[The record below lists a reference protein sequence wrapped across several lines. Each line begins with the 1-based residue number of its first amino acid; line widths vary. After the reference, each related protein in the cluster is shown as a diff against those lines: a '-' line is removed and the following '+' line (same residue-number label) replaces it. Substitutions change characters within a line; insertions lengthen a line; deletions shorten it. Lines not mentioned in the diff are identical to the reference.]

1 MPYARPTLSQ
11 LLTQVA
17 QDIAAGLE
25 GADPLL
31 RFSNLN
37 ITGVALANL
46 INLVY
51 GYLDWISQQ
60 AVPITSS
67 DEYLAG
73 WAALKNVFQ
82 KSATQATGS
91 ISFSNAVNGTDLPS
105 GTPITRGDGIG
116 YTTTA
121 DATVSGGVVT
131 APAICNADPTG
142 QTGAFGNCVVG
153 TTFTLGTSIGGI
165 PSNGVA
171 ATAFTG
177 GADIESQDS
186 LMTRMLQAYQNVPQ
200 GGDAQDYVTWALG
213 VAGVTRAWCNPN
225 GFGVGTV
232 VVYTMF
238 DNSEASHGG
247 FPQGNNGVAAAETR
261 SPTIASG
268 DQLTVANAIYAEQ
281 PVTALVFSYA
291 PTANPINFAFTG
303 TSGWTAVTKATVQAA
318 IASVFLQ
325 YGAPVTNVNPVIDIS
340 LIESEIAAIAG
351 TQGFVMTSPA
361 ANIPNSVGQMPT
373 IGAVTYS

>member
-11 LLTQVA
+11 LQTQVL
-17 QDIAAGLE
+17 QDIASGLQ
-25 GADPLL
+25 GSDPLL
-31 RFSNLN
+31 RFANLN

-46 INLVY
+46 LNLVY

-67 DEYLAG
+67 DEFLAG

-82 KSATQATGS
+82 KPAEQATGTVT
-91 ISFSNAVNGTDLPS
+91 FPGTNGIDLPA
-105 GTPITRGDGIG
+105 GTPITRNDGVG

-121 DATVSGGVVT
+121 DAVVSGTSVT

-142 QTGAFGNCVVG
+142 ETGAFGNCSAG
-153 TTFTLGTSIGGI
+153 TTFTLGTAINGI
-165 PSNGVA
+165 QSNGAA

-200 GGDAQDYVTWALG
+200 GGDAQDYVTWALA
-213 VAGVTRAWCNPN
+213 VPGVTRAWCNPN

-238 DNSEASHGG
+238 DNAEAAHGG
-247 FPQGNNGVAAAETR
+247 FPQGTNGVATGETR
-261 SPTIASG
+261 SATIATG
-268 DQLTVANAIYAEQ
+268 DQLAVANAIFPEQ
-281 PVTALVFSYA
+281 PVTALVWSCA
-291 PTANPINFAFTG
+291 PTANPINFTFTG
-303 TSGWTAVTKATVQAA
+303 TSGWSAATKTAVQNA

-325 YGAPVTNVNPVIDIS
+325 YGAPVTNEIPTIALS
-340 LIESEIAAIAG
+340 LIEAEIAAISG
-351 TQGFVMTSPA
+351 TEGFVMTAPA
-361 ANIPNSVGQMPT
+361 ANIPNVVGQMPT
-373 IGAVTYS
+373 VGTISYT

>member
-1 MPYARPTLSQ
+1 MPFTRPTLSQ
-11 LLTQVA
+11 LQTQVL

-25 GADPLL
+25 GSDPLL

-37 ITGVALANL
+37 ITGIALANL
-46 INLVY
+46 LNLVY

-67 DEYLAG
+67 DEYLAM

-82 KSATQATGS
+82 KPSTQATGS
-91 ISFSNAVNGTDLPS
+91 VSFPGTGTTDLPS
-105 GTPITRGDGIG
+105 GTPITRGDGVA

-121 DATVSGGVVT
+121 DATVSGSSVT
-131 APAICNADPTG
+131 APAICTADPTG
-142 QTGAFGNCVVG
+142 LTGAFGNCAAG
-153 TTFTLGTSIGGI
+153 TTFTLATSIDGI
-165 PSNGVA
+165 QSNGTA

-200 GGDAQDYVTWALG
+200 GGDAQDYVEWALA
-213 VAGVTRAWCNPN
+213 VSGVTRAWCNPN

-238 DNSEASHGG
+238 DNAEAGNNG
-247 FPQGNNGVAAAETR
+247 FPQGVNGVATNEAR
-261 SPTIASG
+261 SATKATL
-268 DQLTVANAIYAEQ
+268 DLLVVANALFVEQ
-281 PVTALVFSYA
+281 PVTALVWSCA
-291 PTANPINFAFTG
+291 PTPNPINFTFTG
-303 TSGWTAVTKATVQAA
+303 SSGWSSATQAAVKDA

-325 YGAPVTNVNPVIDIS
+325 YGAPITTSVPVIDIS
-340 LIESEIAAIAG
+340 LIESEIAAISG

-361 ANIPNSVGQMPT
+361 ANIPNVLGQLPT
-373 IGAVTYS
+373 IGTVNFT